1 MKLALCLFLMAALSF
16 AETGLNGKWVGA
28 YDVSVSDGDTMKG
41 RVVMILT
48 QNGSEIGGTI
58 GPDEQQQSPI
68 TKGKLEGDR
77 ITFESQTEG
86 PLMRFDL
93 RLIEDHIRGEAIG
106 DLQDT
111 RIRAKVDLVRAQ

>member
-1 MKLALCLFLMAALSF
+1 MKSVLCLFLLAAMSL
-16 AETGLNGKWVGA
+16 ADAGLNGKWVGT

-41 RVVMILT
+41 RVIMILN

-68 TKGKLEGDR
+68 AKGKVEGDR

-86 PLMRFDL
+86 PLMKFDL
-93 RLIEDHIRGEAIG
+93 RLTDEHIRGEAIG

-111 RIRAKVDLVRAQ
+111 RIRAKMDLARAQ

>member
-1 MKLALCLFLMAALSF
+1 MAALSM
-16 AETGLNGKWVGA
+16 ADAGLKGKWVGT

-41 RVVMILT
+41 RVIMILT

-68 TKGKLEGDR
+68 TKGKVEGDR

-93 RLIEDHIRGEAIG
+93 RLTDGHIRGDAIG

-111 RIRAKVDLVRAQ
+111 KIRAKVDLARAQ

>member
-1 MKLALCLFLMAALSF
+1 MKCVLCLFLMAALSL
-16 AETGLNGKWVGA
+16 ADTGLNGKWIGT

-48 QNGSEIGGTI
+48 QNGSDISGTI
-58 GPDEQQQSPI
+58 GPDEQQQTPI
-68 TKGKLEGDR
+68 AKGKVEGDR

-93 RLIEDHIRGEAIG
+93 RLTDDHIRGEAIG

-111 RIRAKVDLVRAQ
+111 RIRAKVDLARAQ